1 MIFYFKSQDKK
12 VFDEICNDISLKNN
26 MRVKIKTKHIL
37 MLEFYTSKDKQLE
50 SYVMLKYGEYVFDP
64 VENDRTPIPG
74 VDYIP
79 ERKKK

>member
-26 MRVKIKTKHIL
+26 IRVKIKTKHIL

-64 VENDRTPIPG
+64 VENDRTPISG

-79 ERKKK
+79 ERKK